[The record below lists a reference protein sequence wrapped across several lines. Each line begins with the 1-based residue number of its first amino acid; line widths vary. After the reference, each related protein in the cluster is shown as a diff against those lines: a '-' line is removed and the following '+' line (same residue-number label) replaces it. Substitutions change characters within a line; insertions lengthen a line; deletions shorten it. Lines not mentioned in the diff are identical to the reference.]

1 MSGSQRQIEPRPVLA
16 QFLFHPL
23 TFEFAGGADC
33 HQLEHRF
40 SQMAV
45 RQGLSPYDRY
55 ESNRL
60 SFGTPKYGSDI
71 TLGLHLLQHLIP
83 GKQMAYALWKATNL
97 LFHHLAAGS
106 IFQGIGY
113 VILKLAIE
121 VNSQSP
127 SGQAVPLKPVDADIV
142 HSKVLAQV
150 SRQRLE
156 EVLAGGYSATLCQ
169 EHLSVFNQLV
179 FGDIPEVNG

>member
-1 MSGSQRQIEPRPVLA
+1 MSGSHRKIEPRLVLA
-16 QFLFHPL
+16 QFLLYTL
-23 TFEFAGGADC
+23 TFEFAGGANR

-40 SQMAV
+40 SQMAI
-45 RQGLSPYDRY
+45 RQGLSPNDSY
-55 ESNRL
+55 ESNRMP
-60 SFGTPKYGSDI
+60 FGTPKDGSDI

-121 VNSQSP
+121 VDSQSAG
-127 SGQAVPLKPVDADIV
+127 GQAVPLQPVDADIV
-142 HSKVLAQV
+142 HSKALAQV
-150 SRQRLE
+150 SRQRFKE
-156 EVLAGGYSATLCQ
+156 IFAGSYPATLCQ
-169 EHLSVFNQLV
+169 EHLSVLNQL
-179 FGDIPEVNG
+179 